1 MSVRQPLPFLVAS
14 GRAVTPIAFVKAV
27 LRAYRERGLTPDAA
41 LARAHIS
48 PDDFARRNA
57 RVTAAQFEIFAEA
70 AMRELD
76 DEALGWFARR
86 LPWGAYG
93 MLCRA
98 SLTRGPLELALKR
111 WRRHHRILTE
121 DVLFRLDVA
130 NGVAAW
136 SIEERR
142 DLGPYREFCLVTLM
156 RYVLGFSCWSIDSKI
171 ALARA
176 EFPFPEPP
184 HVSVYPT
191 IFCKDLV
198 FDAPCAKI
206 LFDARYLALPLKRD
220 EADLDHMLQRA
231 LPLTVLPYRRDRLLV
246 ERVRKLLRDA
256 KTPFATAEDI
266 ADALA
271 LSTRT
276 LHRQLA
282 REGASLRELK
292 EEARVEIARQALARG
307 RAPIK
312 RVAQAAGFRNEKSFS
327 RAFRNWTGLTPSAFR
342 RQASGLSGVA
352 RV

>member
-1 MSVRQPLPFLVAS
+1 MSSRQPLPFLAAS
-14 GRAVTPIAFVKAV
+14 GRAVTPIAFVNAT
-27 LRAYRERGLTPDAA
+27 LRAYRDRGLEPWEA
-41 LARAHIS
+41 LRKAHIPPS
-48 PDDFARRNA
+48 ELTRRNA
-57 RVTAAQFEIFAEA
+57 RVTAAQFEIFAET

-76 DEALGWFARR
+76 DEALGWFSRR

-98 SLTRGPLELALKR
+98 SLTRGPLELALRR

-121 DVLFRLDVA
+121 DVLFALEVG
-130 NGVAAW
+130 NGLASW

-142 DLGPYREFCLVTLM
+142 DLGACREFCLVTLM
-156 RYVLGFSCWSIDSKI
+156 RYVLGFTCWSIDSKI

-176 EFPFPEPP
+176 EFPFPQPA

-191 IFCKDLV
+191 IFCKNLV

-206 LFDARYLALPLKRD
+206 VFDARYLALPLKRD

-292 EEARVEIARQALARG
+292 EEARVEIAQRALARG
-307 RAPIK
+307 GASVK
-312 RVAQAAGFRNEKSFS
+312 RVAHAAGFRNEKSFS
-327 RAFRNWTGLTPSAFR
+327 RAFRAWTGVTPSAFR
-342 RQASGLSGVA
+342 AQAMRIPDA
-352 RV
+352 MA

>member
-1 MSVRQPLPFLVAS
+1 MSARQPLPFLAAS
-14 GRAVTPIAFVKAV
+14 GRAVTPIAFVNAAIC
-27 LRAYRERGLTPDAA
+27 AYQARSLDPGNA
-41 LARAHIS
+41 LERAHIS
-48 PDDFARRNA
+48 PDVLRRRNA

-76 DEALGWFARR
+76 DEALGWFSRR

-98 SLTRGPLELALKR
+98 SLTRGSLELALRR

-121 DVLFRLDVA
+121 DVLFALEVE
-130 NGVAAW
+130 NGLAVW

-142 DLGPYREFCLVTLM
+142 DLGAYREFCLVTLM
-156 RYVLGFSCWSIDSKI
+156 RYVLGFACWSIDSRI

-191 IFCKDLV
+191 IFSRDLV
-198 FDAPCAKI
+198 FGAPRAKI
-206 LFDARYLALPLKRD
+206 LFDARYLSLPLKRD

-256 KTPFATAEDI
+256 KTPFATAEDV
-266 ADALA
+266 AEALA
-271 LSTRT
+271 VSTRT

-282 REGASLRELK
+282 REGASLRQLK
-292 EEARVEIARQALARG
+292 EEARVEIARHALARG
-307 RAPIK
+307 SAPIK

-327 RAFRNWTGLTPSAFR
+327 RAFRAWTGQTPSAFR
-342 RQASGLSGVA
+342 RQASGIAGT
-352 RV
+352 

>member
-1 MSVRQPLPFLVAS
+1 MSVRQPLPFLAAS
-14 GRAVTPIAFVKAV
+14 GRAVTPIAFVNAAI
-27 LRAYRERGLTPDAA
+27 RAYLDRGLDPGDA
-41 LARAHIS
+41 LQRAHIS
-48 PDDFARRNA
+48 PKELGRRNA

-76 DEALGWFARR
+76 DEALGWFSRR
-86 LPWGAYG
+86 LPWGAHG

-98 SLTRGPLELALKR
+98 SLTRGPLELALRR
-111 WRRHHRILTE
+111 WRRHHLILTE
-121 DVLFRLDVA
+121 DVAFSLQVDGGLA
-130 NGVAAW
+130 IW

-142 DLGPYREFCLVTLM
+142 DLGRYREFCLVTLM
-156 RYVLGFSCWSIDSKI
+156 RYVLGFACWSIDSKI

-176 EFPFPEPP
+176 EFPFTEPA

-191 IFCKDLV
+191 IFCKNLA
-198 FDAPCAKI
+198 FDAPRAAI
-206 LFDARYLALPLKRD
+206 AFDARYLALPLKRD
-220 EADLDHMLQRA
+220 EVDLDHMLQRA

-256 KTPFATAEDI
+256 RTPHATAEDI

-282 REGASLRELK
+282 REDASLRELK
-292 EEARVEIARQALARG
+292 EEARVEIARHALARG

-327 RAFRNWTGLTPSAFR
+327 RAFRNWTGLTPRDFR
-342 RQASGLSGVA
+342 RQASLTPDASA
-352 RV
+352 

>member
-1 MSVRQPLPFLVAS
+1 MNSRRPLPFLAAS
-14 GRAVTPIAFVKAV
+14 DRALTPIAFVNAT
-27 LRAYRERGLTPDAA
+27 LRAYRDRGLDPSGP
-41 LARAHIS
+41 LRKAHIPPS
-48 PDDFARRNA
+48 ELTRRDA
-57 RVTAAQFEIFAEA
+57 RVTAAQFEVFAEA

-76 DEALGWFARR
+76 DEALGWFSRP

-98 SLTRGPLELALKR
+98 SLTRGSLELALRR
-111 WRRHHRILTE
+111 WRRHHRILT
-121 DVLFRLDVA
+121 DDILFSLDVE
-130 NGVAAW
+130 NGLASW

-142 DLGPYREFCLVTLM
+142 DLGAYREFCLVTLM
-156 RYVLGFSCWSIDSKI
+156 RYVLGFTCWSIDSKI

-176 EFPFPEPP
+176 EFPFPRPP

-191 IFCKDLV
+191 IFCKDLA
-198 FDAPCAKI
+198 FGAPRAKI
-206 LFDARYLALPLKRD
+206 VFDARYLALPLQRD
-220 EADLDHMLQRA
+220 EADLDNMLQRA

-292 EEARVEIARQALARG
+292 EEARVEIARRSLARG
-307 RAPIK
+307 RMSIK
-312 RVAQAAGFRNEKSFS
+312 RVAHAAGFRNEKSFS
-327 RAFRNWTGLTPSAFR
+327 RAFRVWTGLTPSAFR
-342 RQASGLSGVA
+342 AQAARISGAVA
-352 RV
+352 

>member
-1 MSVRQPLPFLVAS
+1 MSARQPLPFLAAS
-14 GRAVTPIAFVKAV
+14 GRAITPVAFVNAAV
-27 LRAYRERGLTPDAA
+27 RAYRERGADPSAA
-41 LARAHIS
+41 LERAHIPPS
-48 PDDFARRNA
+48 ELRRRGA
-57 RVTAAQFEIFAEA
+57 RVTAAQFEIFAES

-76 DEALGWFARR
+76 DEALGWFSRR

-121 DVLFRLDVA
+121 DVLFTLEVE
-130 NGVAAW
+130 NGLASW

-156 RYVLGFSCWSIDSKI
+156 RYVLGFACWSIDSRI

-176 EFPFPEPP
+176 EFPYPRPE

-191 IFCKDLV
+191 IFCRDLV
-198 FDAPCAKI
+198 FGAPRAKI
-206 LFDARYLALPLKRD
+206 VFDARYLALPLKRD

-282 REGASLRELK
+282 REDASLRELK
-292 EEARVEIARQALARG
+292 EEARVEIARRALARG

-312 RVAQAAGFRNEKSFS
+312 RVAQAAGFRNEKSFA
-327 RAFRNWTGLTPSAFR
+327 RAFRAWTGLTPSAFR
-342 RQASGLSGVA
+342 AQAAGVA
-352 RV
+352 GLTG

>member
-1 MSVRQPLPFLVAS
+1 MSVRQPLPFLAAS
-14 GRAVTPIAFVKAV
+14 GRAITPVAFVNAAI
-27 LRAYRERGLTPDAA
+27 RAYRERGVDPSAA
-41 LARAHIS
+41 LERAHIPPS
-48 PDDFARRNA
+48 ELRRRGA
-57 RVTAAQFEIFAEA
+57 RVTAAQFEIFAES

-76 DEALGWFARR
+76 DEALGWFSRR

-121 DVLFRLDVA
+121 DVLFALEVE
-130 NGVAAW
+130 NGLASW

-142 DLGPYREFCLVTLM
+142 DLGRYREFCLVTLM
-156 RYVLGFSCWSIDSKI
+156 RYVLGFACWSIDSRI

-176 EFPFPEPP
+176 EFPYPQPE

-191 IFCKDLV
+191 IFCRDLV
-198 FDAPCAKI
+198 FGAPRAKI
-206 LFDARYLALPLKRD
+206 VFDARYLALPLKRD

-292 EEARVEIARQALARG
+292 EEARVEIARRALARG

-327 RAFRNWTGLTPSAFR
+327 RAFRAWTGLTPSAFR
-342 RQASGLSGVA
+342 AQAADVAGLTG
-352 RV
+352 

>member
-1 MSVRQPLPFLVAS
+1 MSARQPLPFLAAS
-14 GRAVTPIAFVKAV
+14 GRAVTPVAFVNAAV
-27 LRAYRERGLTPDAA
+27 RAYRERGMDPGAA
-41 LARAHIS
+41 LDRAHIPPS
-48 PDDFARRNA
+48 ELKRRGA
-57 RVTAAQFEIFAEA
+57 RVTAAQFEIFAET

-76 DEALGWFARR
+76 DEALGWFSRR

-121 DVLFRLDVA
+121 DVAFALSVE
-130 NGVAAW
+130 NGLATL
-136 SIEERR
+136 SIEEAC

-156 RYVLGFSCWSIDSKI
+156 RYVIGFACWSIDSRI

-176 EFPFPEPP
+176 EFPFPQPE

-191 IFCKDLV
+191 IFCKDLA
-198 FDAPCAKI
+198 FGAPCAKI
-206 LFDARYLALPLKRD
+206 VFDARYLALPLKRD

-246 ERVRKLLRDA
+246 DRVRKLLRDA

-282 REGASLRELK
+282 REDASLRGLK
-292 EEARVEIARQALARG
+292 EEARLEIARRALARG

-327 RAFRNWTGLTPSAFR
+327 RAFRAWTGLTPSAFR
-342 RQASGLSGVA
+342 MQTAAVPGV
-352 RV
+352 RG

>member
-1 MSVRQPLPFLVAS
+1 MSARQPLPFLAAS
-14 GRAVTPIAFVKAV
+14 SRAVTPVSFVNSTI
-27 LRAYRERGLTPDAA
+27 RAYRDRGLDPAGA
-41 LARAHIS
+41 LQRAHIS
-48 PDDFARRNA
+48 PSDLGRRNA

-76 DEALGWFARR
+76 DEALGWFSRR

-98 SLTRGPLELALKR
+98 SLTRGPLELALRR
-111 WRRHHRILTE
+111 WRRHHRILTD
-121 DVLFRLDVA
+121 DVKFSLEID
-130 NGVAAW
+130 NGLAVW

-176 EFPFPEPP
+176 EFPFSEPA

-198 FDAPCAKI
+198 FTAPRARI
-206 LFDARYLALPLKRD
+206 VFDARYLALPLKRD

-256 KTPFATAEDI
+256 RTPHATAEDL
-266 ADALA
+266 AGALA

-292 EEARVEIARQALARG
+292 EEARVEIARLALARG

-342 RQASGLSGVA
+342 AQAA
-352 RV
+352 RIPDRLA